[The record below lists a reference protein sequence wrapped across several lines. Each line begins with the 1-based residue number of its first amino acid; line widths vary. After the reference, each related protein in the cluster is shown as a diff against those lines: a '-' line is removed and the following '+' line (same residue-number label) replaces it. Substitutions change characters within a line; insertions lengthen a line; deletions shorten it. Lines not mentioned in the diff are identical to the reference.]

1 MPFSKT
7 TEDHTEE
14 YWNTHFKDYLKP
26 LLEEVPNVVV
36 KRSQP
41 LRGDIVREIIR
52 DLILSPV
59 VIANLTD
66 SNANVYWELGV
77 RQSFRSGTVTISD
90 DSYKSRIPFDIGAKS
105 ILFYYPN
112 DTRKDTYFRADLK
125 KAVQDCLDHPD
136 RPDSSVLESISG
148 RGTLFEIVHREESTR
163 RLDGLLWELDRNEKI
178 WRAIME
184 TVKENKGRPPGQFA
198 TVTDRFRLT
207 AVEHLLTDR
216 YVDQP
221 KTVFVHAE
229 LYHRELVAINDQLNM
244 WSTNYKNT
252 QDWLLEERA
261 DVEKYSKEFRE
272 DVQHAHQILRT
283 RF

>member
-41 LRGDIVREIIR
+41 LRGDIVREIIK

-59 VIANLTD
+59 VVANLTD

-125 KAVQDCLDHPD
+125 KAVQDCLDHPG

-184 TVKENKGRPPGQFA
+184 TVHENKEKPPGQFD

-221 KTVFVHAE
+221 KTVFVDAE
-229 LYHRELVAINDQLNM
+229 LYHRDLVAINDQLNM
-244 WSTNYKNT
+244 WSADYEST
-252 QDWLLEERA
+252 QDWFLKERA
-261 DVEKYSKEFRE
+261 DVEKHSKEFRE
-272 DVQHAHQILRT
+272 DVQHAHQILRA